1 MWNPIGPIEHPRA
14 IWVGCFGS
22 SGISGF
28 VLGFVLETWGRGQ
41 ELFIL
46 IVVASPVVFV
56 CMHLVFILPC
66 YFALLSCR
74 RLSFIALYLSSTV
87 VVFLVW
93 LVSAG
98 RLATVKNILDSS
110 MVISATVLVL
120 VSLFWLLSYPG
131 VQPIGGAKKLFGRPR

>member
-98 RLATVKNILDSS
+98 RLAICQKYSRFLDGDQCNGIGIGFALL
-110 MVISATVLVL
+110 VAFIPRCSADRR
-120 VSLFWLLSYPG
+120 G
-131 VQPIGGAKKLFGRPR
+131 